1 MHIDNFETLIYG
13 EDGTSPIR
21 PLLLRMLEQA
31 KKDQVRLRI
40 DVRSQAMGTANT
52 RNEHTIFADPNEVDA
67 DALMRN
73 ILDRLN
79 DSPGEGF
86 LGQLRINFSPAGN
99 SSDRYASWTRT
110 LKSTPAPRMMGGMY
124 ANAQEDDEEEGD
136 DDDDSNSAE
145 QFHRSSRGGGGGM
158 MMQQPV
164 YQSGGI
170 VDEAAARAWL
180 DAAMGYCFRSMAQQ
194 FSMFERATRM
204 METYTLRFGFPTAP
218 GIVESRGGEPHSS
231 APGTPGPQGL
241 GMLPMVLNAAMQLA
255 GNNDREPAP
264 APAPMT
270 SMQGSPSRVDSRA
283 AAMAG
288 ASRMV
293 RALKP
298 LPPRKPLAIPAR
310 GYEPPPE
317 QEEADEEY
325 SGDDEGGGSER
336 SGYGMSGYDDEDYAS
351 GDDGSGEEED
361 YGDEN
366 DGSDGMPDL
375 NNLSAEEMKAAVI
388 GWIRA
393 DPSRKADVMGMLPD
407 LSKEIT

>member
-1 MHIDNFETLIYG
+1 MHIDNFETIIYG
-13 EDGTSPIR
+13 EDGVSPIR
-21 PLLLRMLEQA
+21 NLLLRMLEQA

-86 LGQLRINFSPAGN
+86 LGQLRINFAPAGN

-110 LKSTPAPRMMGGMY
+110 LKSTPMPRMMGGMY
-124 ANAQEDDEEEGD
+124 ANAQEDENDGSED
-136 DDDDSNSAE
+136 DDDDGNSAE
-145 QFHRSSRGGGGGM
+145 SFSRPSSRGGSGM
-158 MMQQPV
+158 MMQQQPV
-164 YQSGGI
+164 YQGGI

-204 METYTLRFGFPTAP
+204 METYTMRFGFPSAP

-231 APGTPGPQGL
+231 APGTPGLQGL

-255 GNNDREPAP
+255 GNGDRDPAP
-264 APAPMT
+264 APVATT
-270 SMQGSPSRVDSRA
+270 SMQGSPSRVDSRS

-298 LPPRKPLAIPAR
+298 LPSRKALALPAR

-317 QEEADEEY
+317 QEEVDEDY
-325 SGDDEGGGSER
+325 SGDESAGER
-336 SGYGMSGYDDEDYAS
+336 SGYGMSGYDDDHASS
-351 GDDGSGEEED
+351 GDDGPNEED
-361 YGDEN
+361 DGYEDRGQDEQ
-366 DGSDGMPDL
+366 SDL
-375 NNLSAEEMKAAVI
+375 NGLSAHEMKAAVI
-388 GWIRA
+388 AWIRA

>member
-21 PLLLRMLEQA
+21 NLLLRMLEQA

-86 LGQLRINFSPAGN
+86 LGQLRINFAPAGN

-110 LKSTPAPRMMGGMY
+110 LKSTPMPRMMGGMY
-124 ANAQEDDEEEGD
+124 SSAQEDENDGSED
-136 DDDDSNSAE
+136 DDDDGNSAE
-145 QFHRSSRGGGGGM
+145 SFSRPSSRGGGGM
-158 MMQQPV
+158 MMQQQPV
-164 YQSGGI
+164 YQGGI

-204 METYTLRFGFPTAP
+204 METYTMRFGFPTAP

-231 APGTPGPQGL
+231 APGTPGLQGL

-255 GNNDREPAP
+255 GNGDRDPAP
-264 APAPMT
+264 APVATT
-270 SMQGSPSRVDSRA
+270 SMQGSPSRVDSRS

-298 LPPRKPLAIPAR
+298 LPSRKPLALPAR

-317 QEEADEEY
+317 QEEVDEDY
-325 SGDDEGGGSER
+325 SGDESEGER
-336 SGYGMSGYDDEDYAS
+336 SGYGMSGYDDEEHAS
-351 GDDGSGEEED
+351 GGDDGSNDED
-361 YGDEN
+361 EGYDE
-366 DGSDGMPDL
+366 GSDGQPDL
-375 NNLSAEEMKAAVI
+375 NGLSADEMKAAVI
-388 GWIRA
+388 AWIRA